1 MNNELNAYVT
11 FEGIDQEI
19 WQNIDQQIWQNI
31 EIYRIFYMMQKIS
44 KDFALNAKFYTNA

>member
-11 FEGIDQEI
+11 FEGIDQE
-19 WQNIDQQIWQNI
+19 IWQNI